1 MALFRAVYKCNVCG
15 NIVEVLHEGRGQL
28 FCCGQPMQ
36 LLEEKVVDVG
46 KEKHV
51 PVIEV
56 SDGTVKVKVGTAP
69 HPMDEDHYIE
79 WIELLTE
86 KGVYRSH
93 LRPGERPEAVFN
105 VKAEKV
111 TARAYCNKH
120 GLWKSS

>member
-15 NIVEVLHEGRGQL
+15 NIVEVLHEGRGEL
-28 FCCGQPMQ
+28 FCCGRPMQ
-36 LLEEKVVDVG
+36 LLEEKLVDVG

-56 SDGTVKVKVGTAP
+56 ADGTVKVKVGAVP
-69 HPMDEDHYIE
+69 HPMEADHYIE

-86 KGVYRSH
+86 RDVYRSY
-93 LRPGERPEAVFN
+93 LKPGEAPEAVFN
-105 VKAEKV
+105 VKVDKV